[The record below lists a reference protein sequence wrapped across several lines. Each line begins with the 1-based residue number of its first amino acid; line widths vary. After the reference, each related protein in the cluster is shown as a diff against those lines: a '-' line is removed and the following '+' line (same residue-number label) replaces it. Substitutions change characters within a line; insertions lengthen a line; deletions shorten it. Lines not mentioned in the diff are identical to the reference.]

1 MAQIQ
6 GECVEQSLTG
16 QPIQNEVLIHIWQ
29 CKQACSELTGLRCVQ
44 ATRSDGAAEF
54 TLSRALAQDSREGI
68 YAHGSWHYA
77 RVMAMSTVT
86 DRRTT
91 GMVLKEKQQRG
102 SSLRQ
107 IVVHRLRD
115 NEDGSKGA
123 AEKAGKHRDRF
134 LSAFLRCMC

>member
-1 MAQIQ
+1 M
-6 GECVEQSLTG
+6 
-16 QPIQNEVLIHIWQ
+16 
-29 CKQACSELTGLRCVQ
+29 Q
-44 ATRSDGAAEF
+44 ATRNDGVAEF

-107 IVVHRLRD
+107 IVVHRLQD

-123 AEKAGKHRDRF
+123 AEKAGKHRDRI
-134 LSAFLRCMC
+134 LWAFACLLLKFPSVQC